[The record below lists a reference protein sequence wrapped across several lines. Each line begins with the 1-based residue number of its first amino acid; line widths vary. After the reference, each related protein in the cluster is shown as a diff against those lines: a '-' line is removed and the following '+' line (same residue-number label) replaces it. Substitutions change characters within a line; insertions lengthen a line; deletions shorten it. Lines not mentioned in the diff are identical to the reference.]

1 LIYLPPD
8 QLGDLIEDYKKDA
21 VKLKEQITEICYFMK
36 GGAEW
41 NSAWGMS
48 YEDREIAIKVINKRL
63 KEANPN
69 AKDYF

>member
-1 LIYLPPD
+1 
-8 QLGDLIEDYKKDA
+8 
-21 VKLKEQITEICYFMK
+21 MR
-36 GGAEW
+36 GGIDW

>member
-1 LIYLPPD
+1 MYLPPNE
-8 QLGDLIEDYKKDA
+8 LGDLIEDYKKDST
-21 VKLKEQITEICYFMK
+21 KLREQIADICYFMG
-36 GGAEW
+36 GGADW

-48 YEDREIAIKVINKRL
+48 FEDREIVIKVINKRL